1 MKDIMRN
8 RDLMEE
14 LNIMLQKAMNE
25 DERIELFH
33 GRPLRKTVITKE
45 DITDLKIALNCSDDL
60 EEFLEQV

>member
-1 MKDIMRN
+1 MRN

-14 LNIMLQKAMNE
+14 LNIMLREAMIE

-33 GRPLRKTVITKE
+33 GRPLRKKVITKE
-45 DITDLKIALNCSDDL
+45 DITDLKIALNCSENL

>member
-1 MKDIMRN
+1 
-8 RDLMEE
+8 MEE

-45 DITDLKIALNCSDDL
+45 DIIDLKIALNCSDDL